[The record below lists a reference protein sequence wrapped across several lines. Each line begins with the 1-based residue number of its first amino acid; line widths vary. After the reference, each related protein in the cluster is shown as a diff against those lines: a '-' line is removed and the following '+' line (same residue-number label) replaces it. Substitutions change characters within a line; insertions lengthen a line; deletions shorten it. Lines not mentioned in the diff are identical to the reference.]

1 MFKLSV
7 MYPNEKGAEF
17 NHEYYKTTHMELV
30 VKHLKSFGVIKTE
43 VNKGLSGGGDEPAP
57 YICIGHL
64 YFESLD
70 DYDKGMA
77 EKQEILRGDIPN
89 FTNVTPIRQ
98 ISEVLD

>member
-1 MFKLSV
+1 MFKVSV

-17 NHEYYKTTHMELV
+17 NYEYYRSTHMKLV
-30 VKHLKSFGVIKTE
+30 VEHLEPFGVIKTE
-43 VNKGLSGGGDEPAP
+43 VNKGISGGGNEPAP

-64 YFESLD
+64 YFESRD

-77 EKQEILRGDIPN
+77 EKGEILRGDIPN

-98 ISEVLD
+98 ISQVLD